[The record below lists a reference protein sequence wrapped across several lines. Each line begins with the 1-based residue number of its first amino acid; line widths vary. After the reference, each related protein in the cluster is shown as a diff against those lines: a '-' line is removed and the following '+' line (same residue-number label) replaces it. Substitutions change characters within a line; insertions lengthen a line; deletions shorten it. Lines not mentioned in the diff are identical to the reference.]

1 MKKEKDKTAEDL
13 SKKFNKGVYK
23 HRVLFGIPTTGVIR
37 MEWHNAMS
45 SLIYPVN
52 WSNSLTQVPIPL
64 GGPYEYLVADARNII
79 VKAFLEKD
87 FEWLLFIDQDTEPPK
102 DALLKF
108 TEYMESYEVPIVC
121 GLYYAKGEPAHPLIF
136 RGRGNGAYCLEGGKP
151 QWKVGDKVWCDGIP
165 MGMTLIHKTIM
176 QEISDASEDYSII
189 GNLDTHGR
197 TEVIKQVFITPR
209 NCGKDPHNVRHFIRY
224 SGTEDLPWCDRII
237 NEDIF
242 TKAGW
247 PQFAKKEFPFLVDT
261 SIFCWHRGEDGV
273 GFPTNINYD
282 KALKKQGYL

>member
-1 MKKEKDKTAEDL
+1 MKGKKDSTVSL
-13 SKKFNKGVYK
+13 SEKFNKGTYK

-37 MEWHNAMS
+37 MEWHNAMC

-79 VKAFLEKD
+79 VHHFLEKD
-87 FEWLLFIDQDTEPPK
+87 FEWLLFLDHDTEPPK

-108 TEYMESYEVPIVC
+108 TSYMESYEVPVVA

-136 RGRGNGAYCLEGGKP
+136 RGRGNGAYCMEGGKA
-151 QWKVGDKVWCDGIP
+151 QWMVGDKVWCDGIP

-176 QEISDASEDYSII
+176 QAISDESEDYQII
-189 GNLDTHGR
+189 GNLDNQGR
-197 TEVIKQVFITPR
+197 TETIKQVFITPR
-209 NCGKDPHNVRHFIRY
+209 NTGKDPQNARNFIRY

-237 NEDIF
+237 NEEIF
-242 TKAGW
+242 KKAGW
-247 PQFAKKEFPFLVDT
+247 PKIQKKEFPFLVDT

-273 GFPTNINYD
+273 AFPTNIDYT